1 MRHPP
6 VLADLRKTPGL
17 SDVLTIGFITS
28 VLAAAIASGAS
39 LLYAALGEMLAERAG
54 VLNLGVEGMMLV
66 GALSGFAACYWS
78 GNAWVGALFAITCG
92 GAIALIHAFLTISL
106 RANQVV
112 SGLALTLFGQG
123 LTSYLGHSLVGK
135 APPDAFNTLSI
146 PLLSD
151 IPRIGQIFFKQDA
164 LTYLSYIIV
173 PVLWWFVYR
182 SRPGLNLRAIGENP
196 ATADAMG
203 IDVAGLR
210 YLYVVIGG
218 AFAGLGG
225 AVISLA
231 TNPGWSENMTA
242 GRGWIAVALVIFGTW
257 NPARVA
263 LGALLFG
270 AVEAGQ
276 FRLQAVNV
284 PISSFFLNMLPY
296 LFTILVLVLATQQT
310 RRLRLGAPAALGR
323 TYVREER

>member
-1 MRHPP
+1 MNEI
-6 VLADLRKTPGL
+6 
-17 SDVLTIGFITS
+17 LTIGFITS
-28 VLAAAIASGAS
+28 VLAAAIASGAAI
-39 LLYAALGEMLAERAG
+39 LYAALGEVFAERSG

-66 GALSGFAACYWS
+66 GALSGFAVCSWTESAEL
-78 GNAWVGALFAITCG
+78 GAL
-92 GAIALIHAFLTISL
+92 GALVFGSLMAWIHALLTVTL

-123 LTSYLGHSLVGK
+123 VTAYLGSTLVGEP
-135 APPDAFNTLSI
+135 APDRFSRLAI

-151 IPRIGQIFFKQDA
+151 IPRLGTILFRQDA
-164 LTYLSYIIV
+164 LVYLAYVVV
-173 PVLWWFVYR
+173 PVAWWFIFR
-182 SRPGLNLRAIGENP
+182 TRPGLDLRAVGESP

-203 IDVAGLR
+203 LNVGRIR
-210 YLYVVIGG
+210 YTYVMIGG
-218 AFAGLGG
+218 ALAGLGG

-231 TNPGWSENMTA
+231 TNPGWSENVTA

-276 FRLQAVNV
+276 FRLQGVNV
-284 PISSFFLNMLPY
+284 PISSFFLTMLPY
-296 LFTILVLVLATQQT
+296 LFTILVLIVATQRT
-310 RRLRLGAPAALGR
+310 RRMRIGQPAALGQA
-323 TYVREER
+323 YIREER